1 MNSIL
6 KAAVPSWIPHSHKD
20 DLSFSGPETHIM
32 FEDFLNQAEV
42 LGSNPFTGFLDF
54 TDAFVNEFADL

>member
-1 MNSIL
+1 MNQIL

-20 DLSFSGPETHIM
+20 DLSFAAPETRIM
-32 FEDFLNQAEV
+32 FEDFLHQEEV

-54 TDAFVNEFADL
+54 TDAFVIEFADL